1 MTTPMPEASGGL
13 LSNLLGG
20 ITGGIGALAGANPL
34 QSSVDQLT
42 NAVNRLTNT
51 MSTLNMGSASGSQFN
66 AGTST
71 AGGFPGVINPFRPQA
86 ASGGGFAGG
95 GPGGYGNVRP
105 PMPFGRIGAGIAGT
119 GLLGSAF
126 ANFGQQQMPFQIGL
140 NAMASMSMMG
150 TGLNMNQY
158 GGFASMIGNQVVNPI
173 SSSPMDALQLAQQ
186 LQFMAGTPRI
196 MGSALGRAGFG
207 AAAAFGMTNPTLS
220 GAMSGNLAQQ
230 IYNPML
236 SMRMRMLGYTMT
248 PRVMGS
254 GMPQS
259 MGNVVT
265 SLLQGWY
272 GANRVNPSQLYRTL
286 SFGGKGF
293 ANLQY
298 LGLNPQQMAP
308 LMEGFNRLFNAG
320 YDPQQA
326 SNLFSQAASSNPNVA
341 RQAQATLR
349 NAGVTSVTS
358 DIQKLRNNQSQLTQ
372 RSVNTAAGFNAALT
386 ASTDSLQKFNQVLN
400 SILQNTGLSGPL
412 GAVGATLGTLM
423 GTNHGNILNG
433 VGGLGLL
440 ALAGRGAGLGRLGLG
455 LAGAGARGVGA
466 LGRLGLGGLGPL
478 AEAAGGFGPLG
489 MIAAPAAAGAGLA
502 WWLNKN
508 YSPQLTPYDRQLIN
522 SGLRPGMP
530 GWGNVNRLPGTTSG
544 MSGGAT
550 SAPQPTTSQS
560 GSGRQAIGGG
570 ISGAAFKAVTA
581 AESQL
586 GVPYVWGGEQPGVG
600 FDCSG
605 LVQWAYKQAGINL
618 PRTSQQQWA
627 ALRKRAVPTNQAQ
640 EGDLVFMAGSD
651 GTPNNPGHVGMM
663 INKNS
668 LIEAP
673 FTGQDVKIIGYD
685 PRQWSHAARP
695 TGRGSLGNAGVS
707 SGLPGN
713 NTGASSSPGL
723 FGNKGMG
730 MGVGNY
736 GSVNEI
742 DLISSTGGFMGGGA
756 GGAFSAGSLGGL
768 QFSNP
773 SALGTGKTT
782 GTAGPMG
789 SGSKQISAEKA
800 FAMQL
805 LKARG
810 WSSQFG
816 ALNSIIMA
824 ESSWRWN
831 AANPS
836 GAYGIPQ
843 ALPGSKM
850 AAAGSDWRTNPDTQ
864 LRWMIDMYI
873 PQRYGNPA
881 NAWAFHQRMGWYGA
895 GGWNLPPGF
904 KMVGERGPE
913 LMFSGGGSNILNN
926 AQSMALIKAATSQ
939 PQQSPWKTASS
950 QMGYSGQVITP
961 GQPASSMGGRIN
973 LTFGANSICVT
984 VGTGPTSGTANTTH
998 DAQSIGNTV
1007 AKSIVSHLEHELLL
1021 STIAQGIKG

>member
-1 MTTPMPEASGGL
+1 MTTPAPETGSGL

-20 ITGGIGALAGANPL
+20 ITGGIGALAGTNPL

-42 NAVNRLTNT
+42 NSVNRLSNV
-51 MSTLNMGSASGSQFN
+51 MSTLNLGSASGSQFN
-66 AGTST
+66 AGTNN

-86 ASGGGFAGG
+86 GSGGGFGGG
-95 GPGGYGNVRP
+95 GPGGSGNVRS
-105 PMPFGRIGAGIAGT
+105 PMPFGRIGAGIAGA

-126 ANFGQQQMPFQIGL
+126 AGYGQQQMPFQLGL

-150 TGLNMNQY
+150 TGLGMNQY
-158 GGFASMIGNQVVNPI
+158 SGFASMIGNQVVNPI

-207 AAAAFGMTNPTLS
+207 AAAAFGLTNPTLS

-230 IYNPML
+230 VYNPML

-248 PRVMGS
+248 PRIMGS

-259 MGNVVT
+259 VGNVVT

-272 GANRVNPSQLYRTL
+272 GQNKVSPSQLYRTL

-320 YDPQQA
+320 YSPEAA
-326 SNLFSQAASSNPNVA
+326 SNLFSQAASNNPNISA
-341 RQAQATLR
+341 QAQARLR

-386 ASTDSLQKFNQVLN
+386 ASTDSLLKFNQVLN

-412 GAVGATLGTLM
+412 GAVGATMSSLT
-423 GTNHGNILNG
+423 GTNHGNFLNG
-433 VGGLGLL
+433 LGGLGLL
-440 ALAGRGAGLGRLGLG
+440 ALAGKGAGLGGMASRAGASLGLSGQGGLFAGFSSALGPIGAGLGLG
-455 LAGAGARGVGA
+455 SFLRGWGDTLSPRGTRAGTISNSVQNNPWLRNTGT
-466 LGRLGLGGLGPL
+466 PIS
-478 AEAAGGFGPLG
+478 GGFIGW
-489 MIAAPAAAGAGLA
+489 LA
-502 WWLNKN
+502 NLF
-508 YSPQLTPYDRQLIN
+508 
-522 SGLRPGMP
+522 GG
-530 GWGNVNRLPGTTSG
+530 GTTSRVG
-544 MSGGAT
+544 GGAT
-550 SAPQPTTSQS
+550 SAPQASSSQT
-560 GSGRQAIGGG
+560 GSGRQAIGGS

-605 LVQWAYKQAGINL
+605 LIQWAYKQAGINL

-627 ALRKRAVPTNQAQ
+627 ALKRRAIPTNQAQ

-651 GTPNNPGHVGMM
+651 GTPNSPGHVGMM
-663 INKNS
+663 INKGS

-673 FTGQDVKIIGYD
+673 TTGQDVKIIGYD

-695 TGRGSLGNAGVS
+695 TGRGSLGIS
-707 SGLPGN
+707 SNMPGN

-736 GSVNEI
+736 GSVNEV
-742 DLISSTGGFMGGGA
+742 DLISSTGGFMGGG
-756 GGAFSAGSLGGL
+756 GFFSAGGLGGITPT
-768 QFSNP
+768 SSGNAP
-773 SALGTGKTT
+773 GSTT
-782 GTAGPMG
+782 GNRGPVGNG
-789 SGSKQISAEKA
+789 SRQISAEKA
-800 FAMQL
+800 YAMAL

-810 WSSQFG
+810 WGNQFG
-816 ALNSIIMA
+816 ALNSIINA

-864 LRWMIDMYI
+864 LRWLVDMYI
-873 PQRYGNPA
+873 PQRYGNPN

-913 LMFSGGGSNILNN
+913 LMFTGGGSNILNN

-939 PQQSPWKTASS
+939 PQQSPWQTVSN

-961 GQPASSMGGRIN
+961 GQPSSSMGGKIN
-973 LTFGANSICVT
+973 LTFGANAICVT
-984 VGTGPTSGTANTTH
+984 IGTGTTSGTSSTTH
-998 DAQSIGNTV
+998 DAQSIGTTV
-1007 AKSIVSHLEHELLL
+1007 AKSIVTHLEHELLL